1 MHGRCA
7 GQSSGRRRS
16 PSWRTHR
23 SNRNKLRPIAVVQRN
38 QTGDSMT
45 ETDGRLRRSRSDK
58 MIAGVI
64 GGLARY
70 FGFDPTTA
78 RVIYVLLSVVS
89 VAFPGILVYII
100 LWVIM
105 PEGD

>member
-1 MHGRCA
+1 
-7 GQSSGRRRS
+7 
-16 PSWRTHR
+16 
-23 SNRNKLRPIAVVQRN
+23 
-38 QTGDSMT
+38 MT
-45 ETDGRLRRSRSDK
+45 EDDGRLRRSRSNR

-70 FGFDPTTA
+70 FGFDPTMA
-78 RVIYVLLSVVS
+78 RVIYVILSIVS
-89 VAFPGILVYII
+89 VAFPGLLVYII

>member
-1 MHGRCA
+1 
-7 GQSSGRRRS
+7 
-16 PSWRTHR
+16 
-23 SNRNKLRPIAVVQRN
+23 
-38 QTGDSMT
+38 MT
-45 ETDGRLRRSRSDK
+45 EDDGRLRRSRSNK

-70 FGFDPTTA
+70 FGFDPTMA

>member
-1 MHGRCA
+1 MA
-7 GQSSGRRRS
+7 E
-16 PSWRTHR
+16 
-23 SNRNKLRPIAVVQRN
+23 
-38 QTGDSMT
+38 D
-45 ETDGRLRRSRSDK
+45 DGRLRRSRSNK

-70 FGFDPTTA
+70 FGFDPTMA
-78 RVIYVLLSVVS
+78 RVIYVILSVVS
-89 VAFPGILVYII
+89 VAFPGLLVYII